1 MAKRQKDNAK
11 NPKKVYGKD
20 KPQETNLVVPNKAE
34 ETNANVDKENR
45 RKEQQMKDTT
55 TAKTKVYKDQCTAFI
70 SNLNLKASRNV
81 SPLCFFSSWSRLLNL
96 LY

>member
-1 MAKRQKDNAK
+1 
-11 NPKKVYGKD
+11 VYGKD
-20 KPQETNLVVPNKAE
+20 KPQQSNLVESNKVE
-34 ETNANVDKENR
+34 EIKVNVDKENR

-70 SNLNLKASRNV
+70 SNMNLKASRNV
-81 SPLCFFSSWSRLLNL
+81 YSQSCGRLLNL